1 MRINL
6 QSKIEKQMI
15 VLEKCDV
22 LHTTFFSLWPE
33 TRISNMRVFLQK
45 TNESTL
51 YASFD

>member
-22 LHTTFFSLWPE
+22 LHFFFSLWPE

>member
-15 VLEKCDV
+15 VLEKSYV
-22 LHTTFFSLWPE
+22 LHTSLWLE
-33 TRISNMRVFLQK
+33 THISNMRVFLQK

>member
-22 LHTTFFSLWPE
+22 LHNLWPE
-33 TRISNMRVFLQK
+33 THISSMRVFLQK